1 MNNDNTSLVLTKEG
15 IGNVLE
21 MIENIVNDASV
32 LYDLKLGITNGIKEV
47 IEPGCIEKKVSGR
60 KVISLYIDLE

>member
-47 IEPGCIEKKVSGR
+47 IEPGCIEKRVSKR